1 MIGKER
7 QKEVKSYIKD
17 ETISTLHRMYLLN
30 QWRLVDIIITRRVPE
45 RKLWDRSLLFSN
57 RDGERVCA
65 HHLESTSFRRCNIW
79 MICTQISGTVVRVLC
94 GSSRANIEVC
104 GIFDQ

>member
-7 QKEVKSYIKD
+7 QKEVKSYVKD

-79 MICTQISGTVVRVLC
+79 MICTQISGTVVRVIC
-94 GSSRANIEVC
+94 GSSRTNIDVC